1 MKNTTIQ
8 IEILELLKLLAIY
21 GPYSEINN
29 KAYNAL
35 RGRFEKTNDRRWLVP
50 NNAPAKAKIVEL
62 FGEAGPSV
70 IVSVTG
76 KHLVTCGSQL
86 QHGGYVAA
94 SFDERKNLVWLP
106 DGVELV
112 SGAWDSAASTAGK
125 TPCLTDPDAVIH
137 IVVWRNYA
145 DTHGLKIVEELPEAP
160 ITNSLARYPDAD
172 LIAELVRRGYR
183 VEQEIC

>member
-1 MKNTTIQ
+1 MKQNTQIQ
-8 IEILELLKLLAIY
+8 ILELLKLLAIY
-21 GPYSEINN
+21 GPYSESNIKDY
-29 KAYNAL
+29 KALGGYFDKPN
-35 RGRFEKTNDRRWLVP
+35 ERRWLVP
-50 NNAPAKAKIVEL
+50 NDVPAKAKLVDL
-62 FGEAGPSV
+62 FGDSSPSV

-76 KHLVTCGSQL
+76 KHLVTCGGQL

-94 SFDERKNLVWLP
+94 SFDDRKNLVWLP

-112 SGAWDSAASTAGK
+112 SGAWDLVASTAAK

-137 IVVWRNYA
+137 IVVRRDYA
-145 DTHGLKIVEELPEAP
+145 AQHGLKIVEELPEAP
-160 ITNSLARYPDAD
+160 NTNSLARYADGD